1 MICKSLC
8 ILLCLLNAFHEI
20 YGKSTDGLPL
30 KVDNLEV
37 KLEILEDIVFRL
49 ISENDDLKDRVQYLE
64 KMVKNCDKCENEKIK
79 SSDDEGYNHTLPKID
94 GGIAKSGKEE
104 IEEIKPN
111 SVKKEDSIPEKRKEF
126 IQPFRRQAQDLERKV
141 EQRSQSDVIAFH
153 AYLSTDS
160 SGPLPAHHILKF
172 DTVSLN
178 RGNGYNAF
186 DGIFIVPVSGTYV
199 FTWAFMSEPRGTV
212 STQLMRNSDILGT
225 RFADSATST
234 VWDFAT
240 GIVVADVDQGDH
252 IYVQLRLNSHGKVLS
267 IPHSRNTFSGWLLN

>member
-1 MICKSLC
+1 M
-8 ILLCLLNAFHEI
+8 
-20 YGKSTDGLPL
+20 
-30 KVDNLEV
+30 KVNNLEV
-37 KLEILEDIVFRL
+37 KLEILEGVVFRL
-49 ISENDDLKDRVQYLE
+49 ISENDDLKGRFEYLE
-64 KMVKNCDKCENEKIK
+64 NILENCDKCENEKVK
-79 SSDDEGYNHTLPKID
+79 SSDDEEYNHTLSEID
-94 GGIAKSGKEE
+94 RVVTKSGKEE
-104 IEEIKPN
+104 TEVFTSN
-111 SVKKEDSIPEKRKEF
+111 SARNAEKVTKTRKDSTNTYRREAQDFEKR
-126 IQPFRRQAQDLERKV
+126 V